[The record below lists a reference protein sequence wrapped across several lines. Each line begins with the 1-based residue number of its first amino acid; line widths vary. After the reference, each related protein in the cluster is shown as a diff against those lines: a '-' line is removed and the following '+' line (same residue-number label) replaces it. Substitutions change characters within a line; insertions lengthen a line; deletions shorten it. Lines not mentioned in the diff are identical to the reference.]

1 MGNAPRVTAALAVLF
16 LVLRCPGTA
25 QTEGRERPT
34 GTMAPLTLAQA
45 GRDFLSAEGRIWSSP
60 ARIKTRDIAPLLA
73 IGAAA
78 AFLIAADERV
88 RDSVQDYAG
97 SHPWVGDV
105 GTVVSHMGDLGAWAT
120 AGTFFG
126 FGLLF
131 KNERAR
137 DTGYLAA
144 CAMVHCVI
152 VDTVVKGLSGR
163 QRPSYEDGEDH
174 WWGPVGFVKRTE
186 EGLSD
191 KYESFWSG
199 HAANAF
205 GLATVVARQ
214 YRHKAW
220 VPYVAYAVAMG
231 VGLSRMTM
239 DKHWAS
245 DVFCG
250 ALLGHAIGRLVI
262 RQFDRRRRLVPIL
275 ACSRRGVSLS
285 LVYDL
290 DPAGI

>member
-1 MGNAPRVTAALAVLF
+1 MGKVPRNTAALVVLI
-16 LVLRCPGTA
+16 LVWRTPGAA
-25 QTEGRERPT
+25 QTEGRERPA

-45 GRDFLSAEGRIWSSP
+45 GRDFLSDEGRIWSSP

-73 IGAAA
+73 VGAAA

-88 RDSVQDYAG
+88 RDSVQEYAG

-105 GTVVSHMGDLGAWAT
+105 GPAVSHMGDLGAWAT
-120 AGTFFG
+120 AGAFFG

-144 CAMVHCVI
+144 AAIVHCVI
-152 VDTVVKGLSGR
+152 VGTVAKGLSGR
-163 QRPSYEDGEDH
+163 QRPSFEDGEDH

-199 HAANAF
+199 HTANAF
-205 GLATVVARQ
+205 SLATVVALQ

-220 VPYVAYAVAMG
+220 VPYVAYAVAAG

-250 ALLGHAIGRLVI
+250 ALLGHAIARLVV
-262 RQFDRRRRLVPIL
+262 RRFDRRRRLVPML
-275 ACSRRGVSLS
+275 ACSRHGVSLS
-285 LVYDL
+285 IVYDL
-290 DPAGI
+290 APAGI